1 MSQEM
6 NTNKTTTADQA
17 APHPHPSS
25 GHPRHNHQD
34 EDFRSDFRYDH
45 QLHQYQCQQCEW
57 TSSYSYNVRRHCR
70 KEHWG
75 QLKFACDLCP
85 AVLGWSKKAMKL
97 HMARTHRERE
107 VACDQCSYKGHTEE
121 IVHTH
126 RVAVHERRYNPSK
139 VECYMC
145 AQYYASKAGLDRHI
159 LRVHA
164 GVKGP
169 KPITREGSWP
179 CDLCPKSFGQKRY
192 LQRHLKNYHHAH

>member
-6 NTNKTTTADQA
+6 NTNKTTTTSQA
-17 APHPHPSS
+17 TPHPPS
-25 GHPRHNHQD
+25 GQPRHNHQD
-34 EDFRSDFRYDH
+34 EERSDFRYDH

-85 AVLGWSKKAMKL
+85 AVLGWSKKSLKL

-107 VACDQCSYKGHTEE
+107 VVCDQCSYRGHNEE
-121 IVHTH
+121 IVHAH
-126 RVAVHERRYNPSK
+126 RVAVHEKRYNPAR
-139 VECYMC
+139 VECRQC
-145 AQYYASKAGLDRHI
+145 GEYYASKWGRDSHI

-164 GVKGP
+164 GWKGP
-169 KPITREGSWP
+169 KKTTASVESWP
-179 CDLCPKSFGQKRY
+179 CELCPKSFGQKRY
-192 LQRHLKNYHHAH
+192 LHRHLKNYHHAH